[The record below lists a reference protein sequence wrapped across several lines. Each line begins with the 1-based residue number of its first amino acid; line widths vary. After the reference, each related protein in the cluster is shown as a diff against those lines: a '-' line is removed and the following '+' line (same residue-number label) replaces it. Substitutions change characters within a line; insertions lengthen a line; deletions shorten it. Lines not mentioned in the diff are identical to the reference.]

1 PRGGLKSWHLLPH
14 DRDAVADLARRLSVA
29 PVVAQLLLNRGLADD
44 AARAFLESALT
55 SLHAPE
61 LLPGVPAAVE
71 HISAAV
77 AARRRVCVYGD
88 YDVDGVSGSA
98 ILLRCLRLLGAD
110 PELYVPRRLEEGYGL
125 NAEALRQIAQGGAG
139 VVVTVDCG
147 IAGVAEAEEARRLG

>member
-1 PRGGLKSWHLLPH
+1 ELPPDAEAHICSSQCTFWPASAAALSAVCPDCGGELIRRPRRGTAETRTRCRRAEGHKDARVCWRPRRPLPRGGLKSWPLLPH

-77 AARRRVCVYGD
+77 AAGRRVCVYG
-88 YDVDGVSGSA
+88 
-98 ILLRCLRLLGAD
+98 
-110 PELYVPRRLEEGYGL
+110 
-125 NAEALRQIAQGGAG
+125 
-139 VVVTVDCG
+139 
-147 IAGVAEAEEARRLG
+147 